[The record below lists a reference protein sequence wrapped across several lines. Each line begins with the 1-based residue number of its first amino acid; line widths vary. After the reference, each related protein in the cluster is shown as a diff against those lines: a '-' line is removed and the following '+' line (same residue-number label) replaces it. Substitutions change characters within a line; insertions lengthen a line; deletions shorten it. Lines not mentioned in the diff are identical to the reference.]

1 MSINR
6 KNRKKER
13 GGKMVRYTIRRLL
26 LTIPIIIIVAVLIFC
41 IMKITPGDPAKVI
54 LGDSATQ
61 EELDSYRE
69 YLGLNKP
76 FMVQLGEYMERL
88 FLHFDFGTSW
98 LSRKSIADEFA
109 VRLPRSFA
117 ISCYSILVAA
127 LFGIPLGVV
136 AAVKQDSFVDKF
148 ILFLSSFMH
157 VIPNYVYAL
166 LMILLFSLT
175 LKWLPS
181 YGATTWKHY
190 IMPCACIFITG
201 FTSMA
206 RMTRSS
212 MLEVIRSDYVM
223 AARAQGFS
231 KRSVN
236 YRHALPNAMIPV
248 ITNLGT
254 QFSHALGGTMILE
267 TIFSIPGTGTY
278 MQTAISNRDLPIV
291 TGTVIILAIWFCL
304 VMLLVDLLYAAL
316 DPRIKAQY
324 TAKNKTWKRRE
335 RGTVHELG

>member
-1 MSINR
+1 ML
-6 KNRKKER
+6 
-13 GGKMVRYTIRRLL
+13 RYIIKRLL
-26 LTIPIIIIVAVLIFC
+26 LTIPIIIIIAILIYGLMFL
-41 IMKITPGDPAKVI
+41 TPGDPAKMI
-54 LGDSATQ
+54 LGDGATQ

-69 YLGLNKP
+69 YLGINRP
-76 FMVQLGEYMERL
+76 FLVQLGEYLERV

-98 LSRKSIADEFA
+98 LSRKSISEEFA
-109 VRLPRSFA
+109 ARLPRSFA
-117 ISCYSILVAA
+117 ISCYSLLVGAIC
-127 LFGIPLGVV
+127 GIPLGIL
-136 AAVKQDSFVDKF
+136 AAVKQNTFADKF

-157 VIPNYVYAL
+157 VIPGYVYAL
-166 LMILLFSLT
+166 ILILIFSVQ

-181 YGATTWKHY
+181 YGADSWQCY
-190 IMPCACIFITG
+190 IMPCLCIFITG
-201 FTSMA
+201 FTGMS

-231 KRSVN
+231 KKSVN

-248 ITNLGT
+248 ITSLGT
-254 QFSHALGGTMILE
+254 QFSHALSGTMILE

-278 MQTAISNRDLPIV
+278 IQSAVSNRDVPIV

-304 VMLLVDLLYAAL
+304 VMLLVDILYAVM

-324 TAKNKTWKRRE
+324 EAQQKMRSGRRQKRDLGGRE
-335 RGTVHELG
+335 RML

>member
-1 MSINR
+1 
-6 KNRKKER
+6 
-13 GGKMVRYTIRRLL
+13 MVRYTIKRLL
-26 LTIPIIIIVAVLIFC
+26 LTIPIIIIVAILIFC
-41 IMKITPGDPAKVI
+41 VMKLTPGDPAKMI
-54 LGDSATQ
+54 LGDTATE
-61 EELDSYRE
+61 EELQSYRE
-69 YLGLNKP
+69 YLGLNRP
-76 FMVQLGEYMERL
+76 FLVQLGEYLERV

-98 LSRKSIADEFA
+98 LSRKSIAEEFA

-117 ISCYSILVAA
+117 ISCYSILVGA
-127 LFGIPLGVV
+127 LCGIPLGIL
-136 AAVKQDSFVDKF
+136 AAVKQNTFTDKF

-157 VIPNYVYAL
+157 VIPNYVWAL
-166 LMILLFSLT
+166 ILLLIFSVK

-181 YGATTWKHY
+181 YGADSWECY
-190 IMPCACIFITG
+190 IMPCAAIFIMG
-201 FTSMA
+201 FTGMA

-212 MLEVIRSDYVM
+212 MLEVIRSDYIM

-248 ITNLGT
+248 ITHLGG

-278 MQTAISNRDLPIV
+278 IQGAISNRDVPIV

-304 VMLLVDLLYAAL
+304 VMLLVDILYAAL

-324 TAKNKTWKRRE
+324 ESRNRTWKKKE
-335 RGTVHELG
+335 KGGQPA

>member
-1 MSINR
+1 
-6 KNRKKER
+6 
-13 GGKMVRYTIRRLL
+13 MVRYTIKRLL

-41 IMKITPGDPAKVI
+41 IMKLTPGDPAKMI
-54 LGDSATQ
+54 LGDSATE
-61 EELDSYRE
+61 EELQSYRE
-69 YLGLNKP
+69 YLGINRP
-76 FMVQLGEYMERL
+76 FLVQLGEYMERV

-98 LSRKSIADEFA
+98 LSKKSIAEEFA
-109 VRLPRSFA
+109 TRLPRSFA
-117 ISCYSILVAA
+117 ISCYSILVGA
-127 LFGIPLGVV
+127 LFGIPLGVL
-136 AAVKQDSFVDKF
+136 AAVKQNTFVDKF

-157 VIPNYVYAL
+157 VIPNYVWAL
-166 LMILLFSLT
+166 ILIIIFSVK

-181 YGATTWKHY
+181 YGADSWQCY
-190 IMPCACIFITG
+190 IMPCAAIFIMG
-201 FTSMA
+201 FTGMA

-248 ITNLGT
+248 ITALGT

-278 MQTAISNRDLPIV
+278 IQGAISNRDLPIV

-324 TAKNKTWKRRE
+324 EARNRTWKRKE
-335 RGTVHELG
+335 KEAQA

>member
-1 MSINR
+1 
-6 KNRKKER
+6 
-13 GGKMVRYTIRRLL
+13 MVRYTIKRLL

-41 IMKITPGDPAKVI
+41 VMKLTPGDPAKMI
-54 LGDSATQ
+54 LGDSATE
-61 EELDSYRE
+61 EELQSYRE
-69 YLGLNKP
+69 YLGINRP
-76 FMVQLGEYMERL
+76 FLVQLGEYMERV

-98 LSRKSIADEFA
+98 LSRKSIAQEFA

-117 ISCYSILVAA
+117 ISCYSILVGA
-127 LFGIPLGVV
+127 LFGIPLGVL
-136 AAVKQDSFVDKF
+136 AAVKQNTFADKF

-157 VIPNYVYAL
+157 VIPNYVWAL
-166 LMILLFSLT
+166 ILIIIFSVK

-181 YGATTWKHY
+181 YGADSWECY
-190 IMPCACIFITG
+190 IMPCAAIFIMG
-201 FTSMA
+201 FTGMA

-248 ITNLGT
+248 ITALGT

-278 MQTAISNRDLPIV
+278 IQGAISNRDLPIV

-324 TAKNKTWKRRE
+324 EARNRTWKRKE
-335 RGTVHELG
+335 KEAKA

>member
-1 MSINR
+1 MI
-6 KNRKKER
+6 
-13 GGKMVRYTIRRLL
+13 RYIIKRLL
-26 LTIPIIIIVAVLIFC
+26 ITIPIIIVVAILIFC
-41 IMKITPGDPAKVI
+41 IMKLTPGDPAKMI
-54 LGDSATQ
+54 LGDSATE
-61 EELDSYRE
+61 EELQSYRE
-69 YLGLNKP
+69 YLGINRP
-76 FMVQLGEYMERL
+76 FIVQLGEYMERV

-98 LSRKSIADEFA
+98 LSRKSITDEFA

-117 ISCYSILVAA
+117 ISVYSIVIGAI
-127 LFGIPLGVV
+127 FGIPLGVI
-136 AAVKQDSFVDKF
+136 AAVKQDTFVDKF

-157 VIPNYVYAL
+157 VIPNYVWAL
-166 LMILLFSLT
+166 ILIIIFSVQ
-175 LKWLPS
+175 LKVLPS
-181 YGATTWKHY
+181 YGADSWECY
-190 IMPCACIFITG
+190 VLPCASIFIMG
-201 FTSMA
+201 FTGMA

-278 MQTAISNRDLPIV
+278 IQTAISNRDVPIV
-291 TGTVIILAIWFCL
+291 TGTVIILAIWFCIC
-304 VMLLVDLLYAAL
+304 MLLVDILYALL

-324 TAKNKTWKRRE
+324 EARNRSWKRKGKE
-335 RGTVHELG
+335 ASA